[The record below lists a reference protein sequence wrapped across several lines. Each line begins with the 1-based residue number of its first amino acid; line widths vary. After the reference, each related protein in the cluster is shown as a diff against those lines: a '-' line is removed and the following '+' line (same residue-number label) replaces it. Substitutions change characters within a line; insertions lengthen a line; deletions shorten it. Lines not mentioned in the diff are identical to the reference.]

1 MKWITEKQLMAMN
14 LLELVKHHKE
24 TCHSSDCTVSLSL
37 FRSLYEEW
45 LGRECTK
52 EESEYFM

>member
-1 MKWITEKQLMAMN
+1 MGYITQKQLLARN
-14 LLELVKHHKE
+14 LLELVKHHKQ

-45 LGRECTK
+45 LERECTK